1 MPDKRVRTRFAPSP
15 TGFLHIGG
23 VRTALYAQLLAK
35 KHGGDFLLRV
45 EDTDQARLVPG
56 AVENLCRTLHQ
67 LDITPDEGV
76 WLDENG
82 AVTERGGYGPYTQ
95 SKRQA
100 IHQKYAQE
108 LVAMDKAYPCFCT
121 AERLDELRQT
131 QEITKRPTGYDGH
144 CRNLD
149 KQEAQNR
156 IANGEKHVIRLKLPK
171 EGNVTIHD
179 VIRGDVTFDWKLIDD
194 QVIIK
199 SDGMATYHLASMVD
213 DHDMAITHVIRGEEW
228 LSSAPKHVF
237 IYESFGW
244 ELPVFAHLP
253 LILNPDKSKL
263 SKRQGDVAAEDY
275 LQKGYLP
282 QALINFLA
290 LLGWNPSG
298 EREIYSHDELA
309 ELFNL
314 EKINKAGAVFNLE
327 KLNWLNNHYLRL
339 LPDEEYLALI
349 NPHLPA
355 EEQDHEFKQRI
366 AFLFRERLTLPSEI
380 SAWSEF
386 FFADKLDYSAVKLN
400 WKDHSTDE
408 AVERLKTAKTW
419 IEELAEEQKHDASVI
434 ETIIKDKIQTQGW
447 GNGDTLWPLR
457 VALSGAEKSPSPFEL
472 IAAYGQKRS
481 LARIDEALAFLL
493 K

>member
-56 AVENLCRTLHQ
+56 AVENLCRTLQQ
-67 LDITPDEGV
+67 LNITPDEGV

-82 AVTERGGYGPYTQ
+82 VVMEHGEYGPYTQ

-100 IHQKYAQE
+100 NHQKYAQE
-108 LVAMDKAYPCFCT
+108 LIAMDKAYPCFCT
-121 AERLDELRQT
+121 AERLEELRQT

-149 KQEAQNR
+149 KQEVQAR
-156 IANGEKHVIRLKLPK
+156 LAKGEKHVIRLKLPQ
-171 EGNVTIHD
+171 EGKVTVHD
-179 VIRGDVTFDWKLIDD
+179 VIRGEVNFDWKLIDD

-199 SDGMATYHLASMVD
+199 SDGMATYHLASMAD
-213 DHDMAITHVIRGEEW
+213 DHDMGITHVIRGEEW
-228 LSSAPKHVF
+228 LSSTPKHIF
-237 IYESFGW
+237 IYQAMGW
-244 ELPVFAHLP
+244 ELPVMAHLP

-339 LPDEEYLALI
+339 LPDAEYLALI
-349 NPHLPA
+349 NPHLPS

-366 AFLFRERLTLPSEI
+366 AFLFRERLTLPAEI

-386 FFADKLDYSAVKLN
+386 FFAEKLDYSAVKLN

-419 IEELAEEQKHDASVI
+419 IEQLSEDQQFDVNTI
-434 ETIIKDKIQTQGW
+434 ETTIKNNLQAQGW
-447 GNGDTLWPLR
+447 SNGDTLWPLR

-472 IAAYGQKRS
+472 IATYGQKRS